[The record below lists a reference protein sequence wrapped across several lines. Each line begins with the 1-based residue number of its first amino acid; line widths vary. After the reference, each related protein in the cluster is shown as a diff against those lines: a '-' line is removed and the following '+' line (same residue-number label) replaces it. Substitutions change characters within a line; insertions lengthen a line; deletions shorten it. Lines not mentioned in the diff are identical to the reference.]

1 MQQKHIDM
9 IRKFRIMMGL
19 PYNDSPIEVPITWQ
33 HTHYDLIAEEIEEYF
48 KANNEVDKIDA
59 LIDAFIFC
67 LGALDH
73 CGNLKLNP
81 ELSNNK
87 FNTFIHWIAW
97 QIIYS
102 DFEFHFEFLDFWP
115 FFEIVMESNFSKACS
130 SMEAAKA
137 KQDEYH
143 ELWKSLGDYES
154 QCFIEVVKTGGEEF
168 IILKRRFDED
178 TFKILKGDQYWKPE
192 PKLEEELKRQI
203 S

>member
-48 KANNEVDKIDA
+48 NAETEVDSIDA
-59 LIDAFIFC
+59 LVDASIFC

-73 CGNLKLNP
+73 AGILPKLVHV
-81 ELSNNK
+81 NK
-87 FNTFIHWIAW
+87 FTRFIGW
-97 QIIYS
+97 QLDSIFNEWRYAFPSI
-102 DFEFHFEFLDFWP
+102 DFWP

-137 KQDEYH
+137 KQDEY
-143 ELWKSLGDYES
+143 EALWDSEGDFES
-154 QCFIEVVKTGGEEF
+154 ICRIDTINANGEQFIVLNRVYPSGTVK
-168 IILKRRFDED
+168 L
-178 TFKILKGDQYWKPE
+178 LKGDQYWKPE
-192 PKLEEELKRQI
+192 PKLEEELKRQTA
-203 S
+203 